1 MKPQPKGKGYLRQRF
16 EEQKR
21 IERQIR
27 IEKRVRLIVALI
39 VAAIL
44 LIFFNH

>member
-1 MKPQPKGKGYLRQRF
+1 MKPQPKGKRYLRQRF

-21 IERQIR
+21 MERR
-27 IEKRVRLIVALI
+27 VRTEKRVRLIVALI

-44 LIFFNH
+44 LRFFNH